1 MPGLIAKQ
9 PNNLYC
15 RISTVVEAPTH
26 HDMTKEELEY
36 YLINERSLDINL
48 ATLEQWLAVYEVDFN
63 VAIKQ
68 LGSGSGNL
76 TFEEAK
82 EWLKEVGY
90 QHADEFMKKLHI
102 GGTSGRKKM
111 TKTHELKIAPEYFA
125 AVTEGR
131 KTFEIRKNDRDFQVG
146 DTLILREWNGDY
158 SGFQIAVEVVYI
170 TDYEQKDG
178 FVVLGIVLKEEE
190 E

>member
-1 MPGLIAKQ
+1 GLIAKQ
-9 PNNLYC
+9 PNGLYC

-26 HDMTKEELEY
+26 HDMTIEELEY

-48 ATLEQWLAVYEVDFN
+48 VTLEQWLAVYEVDFN

-90 QHADEFMKKLHI
+90 QQADVLMKK
-102 GGTSGRKKM
+102 
-111 TKTHELKIAPEYFA
+111 IAY
-125 AVTEGR
+125 R
-131 KTFEIRKNDRDFQVG
+131 WDK
-146 DTLILREWNGDY
+146 W
-158 SGFQIAVEVVYI
+158 
-170 TDYEQKDG
+170 
-178 FVVLGIVLKEEE
+178 EEE
-190 E
+190 DD

>member
-9 PNNLYC
+9 PDGLYC
-15 RISTVVEAPTH
+15 RISTIVEAPTH

-48 ATLEQWLAVYEVDFN
+48 VTLEQWLAVYEVDFN

-68 LGSGSGNL
+68 LGSSSGNL

-90 QHADEFMKKLHI
+90 QHADEFMKK
-102 GGTSGRKKM
+102 
-111 TKTHELKIAPEYFA
+111 IAY
-125 AVTEGR
+125 R
-131 KTFEIRKNDRDFQVG
+131 WDK
-146 DTLILREWNGDY
+146 W
-158 SGFQIAVEVVYI
+158 
-170 TDYEQKDG
+170 
-178 FVVLGIVLKEEE
+178 EEE
-190 E
+190 DD

>member
-9 PNNLYC
+9 PNGLYC
-15 RISTVVEAPTH
+15 RISTVVEAQTH

-63 VAIKQ
+63 IAIKQ

-76 TFEEAK
+76 TFEEAR

-90 QHADEFMKKLHI
+90 QHADEFMKK
-102 GGTSGRKKM
+102 
-111 TKTHELKIAPEYFA
+111 IAYRWE
-125 AVTEGR
+125 E
-131 KTFEIRKNDRDFQVG
+131 D
-146 DTLILREWNGDY
+146 EWN
-158 SGFQIAVEVVYI
+158 
-170 TDYEQKDG
+170 
-178 FVVLGIVLKEEE
+178 
-190 E
+190 